1 MEVVEERFTFGTT
14 ALVVVRPEHVGD
26 MIDEARF
33 ATDEYMPYWAE
44 IWPAGVELARHVAG
58 LDPAVLAGLDVLEL
72 GCGLGLPALVAALRG
87 ARVTATDWSPEAI
100 EALRENAAR
109 NRVEIEARIHDWRD
123 PDALGG
129 ARFDLVLA
137 ADVLYEERNAVPL
150 LATIDAGLADAG
162 TALLADPGRRHAEG
176 FTDLAAASGLVA
188 DELPHGLSAA
198 GRLLRL
204 RRAPAQKA

>member
-1 MEVVEERFTFGTT
+1 MQVVEERFTFGNV
-14 ALVVVRPEHVGD
+14 AVAVVRPENVAD

-58 LDPAVLAGLDVLEL
+58 LDASDLAGADVLEL

-100 EALRENAAR
+100 DALVENAAR
-109 NRVEIEARIHDWRD
+109 NGVAIDARIHDWRD
-123 PDALGG
+123 PDALAG

-137 ADVLYEERNAVPL
+137 ADVLYEARNAEPL
-150 LATIDAGLADAG
+150 LRLLDRTVGPAGEAIV
-162 TALLADPGRRHAEG
+162 ADPGRRHAAA
-176 FTDLAAASGLVA
+176 FFDAASA
-188 DELPHGLSAA
+188 TWDIEAIREPSLPA
-198 GRLLRL
+198 GALHRL
-204 RRAPAQKA
+204 RRCLDD